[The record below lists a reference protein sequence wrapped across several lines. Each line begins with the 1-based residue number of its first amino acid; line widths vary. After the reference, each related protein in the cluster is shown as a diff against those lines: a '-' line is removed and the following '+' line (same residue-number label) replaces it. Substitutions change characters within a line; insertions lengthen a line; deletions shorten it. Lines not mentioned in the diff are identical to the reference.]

1 MIYEQEDTL
10 RIDGYSLHMKVH
22 KITKDRD
29 DRLERLVKLPNRG
42 ELNVRYVLF
51 FEYTQSIFKGSSFL
65 LVSMN
70 YFLECVSL
78 H

>member
-1 MIYEQEDTL
+1 MNVLYKLTIYEQEDTL

-42 ELNVRYVLF
+42 ELNVRYVF
-51 FEYTQSIFKGSSFL
+51 GKT
-65 LVSMN
+65 
-70 YFLECVSL
+70 
-78 H
+78 